1 MKKLQLF
8 FCYIAILIFAG
19 CSKKNKIAKKIET
32 QLPKDQLLKKEK
44 LNYQQLLALHH
55 EIPDTLLGF
64 DVVYIRQDQVDKQAI
79 EVVYK
84 PIKNKVITQQ
94 DIKKSYIADME
105 MLGWKMIGEFDS
117 ENIQLIFQKAGA
129 KLLSTVI
136 IQHDLYIK
144 VIVCTKK

>member
-8 FCYIAILIFAG
+8 ICCIAILIFAG
-19 CSKKNKIAKKIET
+19 CSKKNKKSKKIEI

-44 LNYQQLLALHH
+44 LDYQQLLALHH

-64 DVVYIRQDQVDKQAI
+64 DVVYIRQDQIDKQGI

-84 PIKNKVITQQ
+84 PIKNKAIIQQ